1 MRILHG
7 APYARTNYV
16 IWTLKELGLEYE
28 NIPVNPMRGETK
40 TPEYMALNPNG
51 LIPTLEEDGLVLWES
66 TAINFYLA
74 KKYGDGLLWATDPH
88 EEAEIMQWCIFA
100 ATSVD
105 KQAVDYILHKQAL
118 PEAMRDADRL
128 LSAQQELIP
137 HLKVLENHLS
147 NRDYMVGG
155 RFTLADLT
163 LAAILDYPRKSGF
176 DFADFGNIKRWLA
189 RCLERPI
196 RVEMNG

>member
-51 LIPTLEEDGLVLWES
+51 LIPTLEEDDLVLWES

-74 KKYGDGLLWATDPH
+74 KNYGDGLFMKNIIHGMFINGSCRENTP
-88 EEAEIMQWCIFA
+88 
-100 ATSVD
+100 
-105 KQAVDYILHKQAL
+105 LHDL
-118 PEAMRDADRL
+118 RL
-128 LSAQQELIP
+128 FMGVRGP
-137 HLKVLENHLS
+137 
-147 NRDYMVGG
+147 
-155 RFTLADLT
+155 
-163 LAAILDYPRKSGF
+163 
-176 DFADFGNIKRWLA
+176 
-189 RCLERPI
+189 
-196 RVEMNG
+196 